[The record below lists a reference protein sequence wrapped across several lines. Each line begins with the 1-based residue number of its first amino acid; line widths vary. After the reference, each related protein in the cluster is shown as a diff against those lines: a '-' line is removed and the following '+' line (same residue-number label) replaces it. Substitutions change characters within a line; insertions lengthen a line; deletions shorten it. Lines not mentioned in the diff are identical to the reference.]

1 MEGGRGD
8 DQFGVGYFYL
18 QTSHAKTLDVLGFQD
33 SQGFEAY
40 YEIAI
45 TPWIHLTP
53 DIQVVEPS
61 QKRIGTDTILGVRL
75 TMKF

>member
-1 MEGGRGD
+1 LDTLNFRG
-8 DQFGVGYFYL
+8 
-18 QTSHAKTLDVLGFQD
+18 
-33 SQGFEAY
+33 SQGMEAY

-45 TPWIHLTP
+45 TPSVFLTP

-61 QKRIGTDTILGVRL
+61 EKGVGTACVLGLRL